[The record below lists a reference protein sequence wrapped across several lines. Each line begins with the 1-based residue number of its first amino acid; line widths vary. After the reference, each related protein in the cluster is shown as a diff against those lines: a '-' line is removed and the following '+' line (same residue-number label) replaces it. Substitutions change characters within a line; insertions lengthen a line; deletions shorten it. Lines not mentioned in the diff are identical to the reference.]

1 MSEQLKQKLEDLR
14 DSIPV
19 GDDSLESVR
28 DMLGSATVAVN
39 GAPDKLQAVSET
51 VGHMG
56 IVLGKLAI
64 RETAC
69 PMRGQLSGKLAVLY
83 PFRWPIAVI
92 LAPALT
98 AAVLVM
104 GGERVY
110 NLLSERAKLAACAQ
124 YEPGE

>member
-1 MSEQLKQKLEDLR
+1 MSKQLKQKLEDLR
-14 DSIPV
+14 ASISV
-19 GDDSLESVR
+19 GDDSLEPVR
-28 DMLGSATVAVN
+28 DMLGSAATAVN

-51 VGHMG
+51 VGYMG

-64 RETAC
+64 RETSC
-69 PMRGQLSGKLAVLY
+69 PMKGPVSGKLAAIY
-83 PFRWPIAVI
+83 PFRWPLAVV
-92 LAPALT
+92 LAPAIT

-124 YEPGE
+124 YDPGK